1 MFWSLWLGLENRIP
15 FFLEIEN
22 QKSEITNRRTL
33 LKIIA
38 CIKQVPDS
46 EAKVKAEGGKV
57 SWGDSPLVINPFDEY
72 AVEGALQQKEAQS
85 GTVTALCIGPESAR
99 EALKHALAMGADDA
113 ILVSDPALN
122 ELDTVGAARVLAAAI
137 QKIGGVDMVVFGRQ
151 TLDNGAG
158 ITPAQTARLLGW
170 PMLGLAGQIK
180 VQDDSVSVERV
191 IEEGRQ
197 NVSAKLPAVLSV
209 VQSIGEPRYPSFMG
223 IRKASKAT
231 IPVWS
236 LNDVG
241 VAAPA
246 AVVTREAI
254 MNPPTRETAVEIIS
268 GEGPAEIADKLAD
281 KILAEKVL

>member
-1 MFWSLWLGLENRIP
+1 
-15 FFLEIEN
+15 
-22 QKSEITNRRTL
+22 

-46 EAKVKAEGGKV
+46 EAKVKAEDGKI
-57 SWGDSPLVINPFDEY
+57 SWGDAPLVINPFDEY
-72 AVEGALQQKEAQS
+72 AVEGALQQKEANS
-85 GTVTALCIGPESAR
+85 GTVTALCIGPESAK

-113 ILVSDPALN
+113 ILVSDAA
-122 ELDTVGAARVLAAAI
+122 LDTIDTQGAARVLAAAI

-158 ITPAQTARLLGW
+158 ITSAQTARILGW

-180 VQDDSVSVERV
+180 VQDGTVTVDRV

-197 NVSAKLPAVLSV
+197 TVSAKLPVVLSV

-236 LNDVG
+236 LNDLG
-241 VAAPA
+241 MSAP
-246 AVVTREAI
+246 EAI
-254 MNPPTRETAVEIIS
+254 VKRAELMNPPARETTVEIIT
-268 GEGPAEIADKLAD
+268 GESSAEIADKLVD

>member
-1 MFWSLWLGLENRIP
+1 
-15 FFLEIEN
+15 
-22 QKSEITNRRTL
+22 

-46 EAKVKAEGGKV
+46 EAKVRAVPAGDGKV
-57 SWGDSPLVINPFDEY
+57 GQVTWGDAPLVINPFDEY
-72 AVEGALQQKEAQS
+72 AVEGALQQKEAAG

-99 EALKHALAMGADDA
+99 DALKHALAMGADEA
-113 ILVSDPALN
+113 ILVSDPGLN

-137 QKIGGVDMVVFGRQ
+137 QKIGGVDMVMFGRQ
-151 TLDNGAG
+151 TLDNGSG
-158 ITPAQTARLLGW
+158 ITPAQTARVLGW

-180 VQDDSVSVERV
+180 VQDGSATVDRV

-197 NVSAKLPAVLSV
+197 TVSAKLPAVLSI

-236 LNDVG
+236 LGDLG
-241 VAAPA
+241 VTAPE
-246 AVVTREAI
+246 VVVRRTEL
-254 MNPPTRETAVEIIS
+254 MNPPAQETTIEIIA
-268 GEGPAEIADKLAD
+268 GESPAEIAEKLAD

>member
-1 MFWSLWLGLENRIP
+1 
-15 FFLEIEN
+15 
-22 QKSEITNRRTL
+22 

-57 SWGDSPLVINPFDEY
+57 SWGDAPLVINPFDEY
-72 AVEGALQQKEAQS
+72 AVEGALQQKEATG
-85 GTVTALCIGPESAR
+85 GTVTALCIGPESAK

-113 ILVSDPALN
+113 ILVSDPALSN
-122 ELDTVGAARVLAAAI
+122 IDTVGAARILAAAI
-137 QKIGGVDMVVFGRQ
+137 QKVGDVEMVVFGRQ
-151 TLDNGAG
+151 TLDNGSG
-158 ITPAQTARLLGW
+158 LTPAQTARVLGW

-180 VQDDSVSVERV
+180 VEARSASSPQGVQVERV

-197 NVSAKLPAVLSV
+197 IVKAQLPAVVSV

-223 IRKASKAT
+223 IRKASKAE

-236 LNDVG
+236 LSDIG
-241 VAAPA
+241 ASAPA
-246 AVVTREAI
+246 PLVTRTEL
-254 MNPPTRETAVEIIS
+254 MNPPSRESSVEIIT
-268 GEGPAEIADKLAD
+268 GESPAEIAEKLAD

>member
-1 MFWSLWLGLENRIP
+1 
-15 FFLEIEN
+15 
-22 QKSEITNRRTL
+22 

-46 EAKVKAEGGKV
+46 EAKVTASGGQI
-57 SWGDSPLVINPFDEY
+57 SWGDAPLVINPFDEY
-72 AVEGALQQKEAQS
+72 AVEGALQQKEANG
-85 GTVTALCIGPESAR
+85 GTVTALCIGPESAK

-122 ELDTVGAARVLAAAI
+122 ALDSQGAAFILAAAVK
-137 QKIGGVDMVVFGRQ
+137 KIGSADMVMFGRQ
-151 TLDNGAG
+151 TLDDGSGLTA
-158 ITPAQTARLLGW
+158 AQTARILGW
-170 PMLGLAGQIK
+170 PMLGFVGHIK
-180 VQDDSVSVERV
+180 VDAGSVQVSRV

-197 NVSAKLPAVLSV
+197 NVKAKLPAVLSI

-223 IRKASKAT
+223 IRKASKAQ

-236 LNDVG
+236 LADLS

-246 AVVTREAI
+246 QIVSRTELVTPPSHEVACEFIKGDSSAAI
-254 MNPPTRETAVEIIS
+254 
-268 GEGPAEIADKLAD
+268 AESLAD

>member
-1 MFWSLWLGLENRIP
+1 
-15 FFLEIEN
+15 
-22 QKSEITNRRTL
+22 

-57 SWGDSPLVINPFDEY
+57 SWGDAPLVINPFDEY
-72 AVEGALQQKEAQS
+72 AVEGALQQKEATN
-85 GTVTALCIGPESAR
+85 GTVTALSIGPESAR

-122 ELDTVGAARVLAAAI
+122 ELDTIGAARVLATAI

-151 TLDNGAG
+151 TLDSGSG
-158 ITPAQTARLLGW
+158 LTPAQTARALGW
-170 PMLGLAGQIK
+170 PMLGLVGQIK
-180 VQDDSVSVERV
+180 VEAAAGNVVVERV

-197 NVSAKLPAVLSV
+197 IVKAKSPAVVSV

-223 IRKASKAT
+223 IRKASKAE
-231 IPVWS
+231 IPIWS
-236 LNDVG
+236 LSDLG
-241 VAAPA
+241 LSAPA
-246 AVVTREAI
+246 PVVTRTEL
-254 MNPPTRETAVEIIS
+254 MNPPARDTSVEIITGAS
-268 GEGPAEIADKLAD
+268 PAEIADKLAD